1 LLSFVVG
8 NMEKLSTLYYIG
20 IKLLTNL
27 QSAIKVDSITEV
39 FKPALE
45 EYLLLHSY
53 SFDELTSV
61 ENLYF

>member
-1 LLSFVVG
+1 
-8 NMEKLSTLYYIG
+8 MEKLSTLYCIG

-27 QSAIKVDSITEV
+27 RSAIKVESMTEV

-45 EYLLLHSY
+45 EYLLLHSS
-53 SFDELTSV
+53 SFDELTLV

>member
-1 LLSFVVG
+1 
-8 NMEKLSTLYYIG
+8 MEKLSTLYYTG

-27 QSAIKVDSITEV
+27 QYAIKVESMTEV

-45 EYLLLHSY
+45 EYLLLHS
-53 SFDELTSV
+53 SFDELTLV